1 MPFPPR
7 LFSALVALALVLAGF
22 CQPPRA
28 CAEVRAP
35 PIHYHLRVLPNG
47 LKVYSVLDA
56 ATPYVSVQV
65 WYDVGAKDDPAGRSG
80 FAHLFEHLMF
90 KGTRDM
96 PPEYIDRLTEDIG
109 GANNASTDSDYTE
122 YDEIIPANHLEQL
135 LWAEAERMSSLVVD
149 QANFV
154 SERSVV
160 EAELRQTFSSDPY
173 GRLFEQDIP
182 GAAFARHPY
191 HRSPLGS
198 VADLNAASL
207 ADVEAFHALYYR
219 PDNANLIVAGNFD
232 PRRLAAWVDKYFG
245 AIARPTTPIPR
256 VAAAEPPRTGTR
268 LVDAYAPNVPLPAV
282 VLTYAAPAAACADAA
297 ALRVLDAILTHG
309 DASRL
314 NVSLVHRRHLAEQVF
329 SDVDLRQQAG
339 LFEVGAVVAH
349 GRTLEQGE
357 LALRAAVQRVRV
369 RHVTAAELQA
379 AKNQLVT
386 ELLQDRETID
396 GLATAIGEA
405 VVVKGDAAHVNTDLP
420 ALQAVTAADVQR
432 VARAYLVDDR
442 RITIRYRTTQGSS
455 SALPGRA
462 EQPTSKDVAA
472 RISQSAAR
480 MATHLPQLGPPVPVA
495 LPRPFERTLQNGL
508 RVIVAHTGD
517 APLATALLTFG
528 GGSALD
534 PPGKAGLS
542 EITAELATRG
552 AAGRSQLQISASID
566 ALGDTL
572 STEAADDASTFHLS
586 GLSTSLPGGLA
597 VLADIVRRPTFGAV
611 ALRRVREEAAELVL
625 QSMEQPDGLVDLAVA
640 PLVFG
645 GGPYGHA
652 TNGLPASIARIDR
665 TSVVGQYR
673 RIYRPDNAVLVIAG
687 DVDPEA
693 TFALAERVFGGWA
706 RPARRAPQSGVSEPA
721 PRGRTILIDLPGADQ
736 ATVVVAGRSIGRQD
750 RSFDAVEV
758 ANDVLGGDFSS
769 RLNMEIRVKRGL
781 TYSASSE
788 LIEVGR
794 TGLFSASVQTGNA
807 SAPEVAGLML
817 DQLAALR
824 GSPPPAVELAA
835 HQAALVG
842 AFERAAETGAE
853 TADLLDDYAI
863 HHVRLSEFDRYPE
876 RIEAVTRG
884 ETLAAATR
892 LVDPANVDVL
902 IVGDARQM
910 LPGLKNRFAS
920 AEVIPVDQL
929 RLASPSLR

>member
-1 MPFPPR
+1 MPFPSR
-7 LFSALVALALVLAGF
+7 LFSALVALALVFAGF
-22 CQPPRA
+22 GQPPRA
-28 CAEVRAP
+28 CADVRAP

-56 ATPYVSVQV
+56 TTPYVSVQV
-65 WYDVGAKDDPAGRSG
+65 WYNVGAKDDPAGRSG

-149 QANFV
+149 QANFI

-207 ADVEAFHALYYR
+207 ADVEAFHARYYR

-232 PRRLAAWVDKYFG
+232 PKRLEAWVDKYFG

-256 VAAAEPPRTGTR
+256 VAAAEPPRTGVR

-314 NVSLVHRRHLAEQVF
+314 DVSLVHRRHLAEQVF

-339 LFEVGAVVAH
+339 LFEVGAVVAN

-357 LALRAAVQRVRV
+357 SALRAAVQRLRV

-386 ELLQDRETID
+386 ELLQGRETID

-442 RITIRYRTTQGSS
+442 RITIRYRATRGSS
-455 SALPGRA
+455 SALQGRA
-462 EQPTSKDVAA
+462 EQPKSKDAAA
-472 RISQSAAR
+472 RISQPTQ
-480 MATHLPQLGPPVPVA
+480 MASHLPQLGAPVPVA

-552 AAGRSQLQISASID
+552 AAGRSELQISASID

-572 STEAADDASTFHLS
+572 STEAADDASTFNLS

-597 VLADIVRRPTFGAV
+597 VLADIVRRPTFGDA
-611 ALRRVREEAAELVL
+611 ALRRVREEAGASVL

-645 GGPYGHA
+645 GGPYGHT

-665 TSVVGQYR
+665 TSVIGQYR

-706 RPARRAPQSGVSEPA
+706 RPAHRAPQAGVGEPA

-736 ATVVVAGRSIGRQD
+736 ATVVVAGRSIGRHD

-788 LIEVGR
+788 LIEMGA

-824 GSPPPAVELAA
+824 GSPPPAGELAA

-853 TADLLDDYAI
+853 TADLLADYAI

-884 ETLAAATR
+884 QALAAATR

-910 LPGLKNRFAS
+910 LPGLKNRFAN
-920 AEVIPVDQL
+920 AEVIPVDHL

>member
-1 MPFPPR
+1 MPFLPR
-7 LFSALVALALVLAGF
+7 LFPPLVALAVVLAGF

-232 PRRLAAWVDKYFG
+232 PKRLEAWVDKYFG

-256 VAAAEPPRTGTR
+256 VAAAEPRRTGAR

-282 VLTYAAPAAACADAA
+282 VLTYAAPTAACADAA
-297 ALRVLDAILTHG
+297 ALKVLDAILTHG

-357 LALRAAVQRVRV
+357 SALRAAVQRVRV

-442 RITIRYRTTQGSS
+442 RITIRYRGAHGSS

-462 EQPTSKDVAA
+462 EQPTLKDAAA
-472 RISQSAAR
+472 RISQPAQMAA
-480 MATHLPQLGPPVPVA
+480 HLPPLGPPVPVA
-495 LPRPFERTLQNGL
+495 LPRPFERTLPNGL

-542 EITAELATRG
+542 EITAELATKG
-552 AAGRSQLQISASID
+552 AAGRSELQISASID

-572 STEAADDASTFHLS
+572 STEAADDASTFSLA

-597 VLADIVRRPTFGAV
+597 VLAEIVRRPTFGEV
-611 ALRRVREEAAELVL
+611 ALHRLRLESAESVL
-625 QSMEQPDGLVDLAVA
+625 ESMEEPDGLVDLAVA

-645 GGPYGHA
+645 GGPYGHTA
-652 TNGLPASIARIDR
+652 NGLPASIARIDR

-706 RPARRAPQSGVSEPA
+706 RPTHRAPQSGGSEPT

-736 ATVVVAGRSIGRQD
+736 ATVVVAGRSIGRLD
-750 RSFDAVEV
+750 RSYDAVEV

-788 LIEVGR
+788 LIEVGA
-794 TGLFSASVQTGNA
+794 TGLFSASAQTGNA

-817 DQLAALR
+817 DQLTALR
-824 GSPPPAVELAA
+824 GNPPPAGELAA
-835 HQAALVG
+835 HQAALIG

-853 TADLLDDYAI
+853 TADLLADYAT

-884 ETLAAATR
+884 EELAAATR

-910 LPGLKNRFAS
+910 LPGLKNRFANV
-920 AEVIPVDQL
+920 EVIPVDQL